1 MGKQYKKLT
10 QDDMIFIKEQK
21 LFYLASCSGGEVNLS
36 PKGYD
41 SIRVLNANSL
51 LFMHQPGS
59 GMSVP
64 VMEYK
69 EDRKQLRNWAVKMY
83 KNGQLDE
90 YNRKTFV
97 PVDLKK
103 I

>member
-1 MGKQYKKLT
+1 
-10 QDDMIFIKEQK
+10 
-21 LFYLASCSGGEVNLS
+21 
-36 PKGYD
+36 
-41 SIRVLNANSL
+41 
-51 LFMHQPGS
+51 
-59 GMSVP
+59 MSVP